1 MLNLLAE
8 SILRLLQLNAIET
21 TYVKRL
27 KFREKAEHNQM
38 SSNSALEQTIGKVLV
53 QKEAELISQIDSA
66 YQESLDNLES
76 SRGKLEA
83 ERTRIIE
90 AARKQAE
97 NLRRQIIGSAR
108 LGARNQELLT
118 IENAVNKAFEEA
130 KKKLQ
135 ALSSTDTYKELLKH
149 MLEESISAVGESSA
163 VIIECNKKDDELVR
177 KVVSELQSSGKLQQ
191 ATVSDQH
198 IDVLGG
204 IRIKSA
210 DGTMSYDN
218 TLDSRIERLK
228 PLIRKN
234 IAQMLRGVE

>member
-1 MLNLLAE
+1 
-8 SILRLLQLNAIET
+8 
-21 TYVKRL
+21 
-27 KFREKAEHNQM
+27 M
-38 SSNSALEQTIGKVLV
+38 SSTSTLERMIEKVLV
-53 QKEAELISQIDSA
+53 QKEAELISRIDSA

-97 NLRRQIIGSAR
+97 NLKRQIIGSAR
-108 LGARNQELLT
+108 LAARNQELLT

-135 ALSSTDTYKELLKH
+135 ASSSTDSYKELLKH
-149 MLEESISAVGESSA
+149 MVEESISVVGGSNA
-163 VIIECNKKDDELVR
+163 VIIECNKNDVELVR
-177 KVVSELQSSGKLQQ
+177 KVVSELQDSSKIQQ
-191 ATVSDQH
+191 ARVSDH
-198 IDVLGG
+198 YIDVLGG
-204 IRIKSA
+204 IRIRSS
-210 DGTMSYDN
+210 DGTMTYDN

>member
-1 MLNLLAE
+1 
-8 SILRLLQLNAIET
+8 
-21 TYVKRL
+21 
-27 KFREKAEHNQM
+27 M
-38 SSNSALEQTIGKVLV
+38 SSSSALERMIDKVLV

-76 SRGKLEA
+76 SRSKLEA
-83 ERTRIIE
+83 ERTRIVE

-97 NLRRQIIGSAR
+97 NLKRQIIGSAR
-108 LGARNQELLT
+108 LASRNQELLT

-135 ALSSTDTYKELLKH
+135 ASSGTDSYKNLLKQ
-149 MLEESISAVGESSA
+149 MVEESVSAIGGSNNT
-163 VIIECNKKDDELVR
+163 VIIESNKNDAEIVR
-177 KVVSELQSSGKLQQ
+177 KAVSELRDTGKMQQ
-191 ATVSDQH
+191 QKAEVSDQH

-204 IRIKSA
+204 IRIKSS
-210 DGTMSYDN
+210 DGTMTYDN

>member
-1 MLNLLAE
+1 
-8 SILRLLQLNAIET
+8 
-21 TYVKRL
+21 
-27 KFREKAEHNQM
+27 M
-38 SSNSALEQTIGKVLV
+38 SSSSALEHMIDKVLV

-76 SRGKLEA
+76 SRSKLDA
-83 ERTRIIE
+83 ERTRIVE
-90 AARKQAE
+90 AARKQSE
-97 NLRRQIIGSAR
+97 NLKRQIIGSAR
-108 LGARNQELLT
+108 LASRNQELLT

-135 ALSSTDTYKELLKH
+135 ASRDSDSYKNLLKQ
-149 MLEESISAVGESSA
+149 MVEESISAVGGSNA
-163 VIIECNKKDDELVR
+163 VIIESNKNDAEIVR
-177 KVVSELQSSGKLQQ
+177 KAVSELRDTGKVQQQ
-191 ATVSDQH
+191 AEVSDQH

-204 IRIKSA
+204 IRIKSSG
-210 DGTMSYDN
+210 GTMTYDN

>member
-1 MLNLLAE
+1 
-8 SILRLLQLNAIET
+8 
-21 TYVKRL
+21 
-27 KFREKAEHNQM
+27 M
-38 SSNSALEQTIGKVLV
+38 SSTSTLERMIEKVLV

-97 NLRRQIIGSAR
+97 NLKRQIIGSAR
-108 LGARNQELLT
+108 LAARNQELLT

-135 ALSSTDTYKELLKH
+135 ASSSTDSYKELLKH
-149 MLEESISAVGESSA
+149 MVEESISAVGGSNA
-163 VIIECNKKDDELVR
+163 VIIECNKNDVDLIR
-177 KVVSELQSSGKLQQ
+177 KIVSELQDSGKIQQ
-191 ATVSDQH
+191 ARVSDH
-198 IDVLGG
+198 YIDVLGG
-204 IRIKSA
+204 IRIRSS
-210 DGTMSYDN
+210 DGTMTYDN

>member
-1 MLNLLAE
+1 
-8 SILRLLQLNAIET
+8 
-21 TYVKRL
+21 
-27 KFREKAEHNQM
+27 M
-38 SSNSALEQTIGKVLV
+38 SSNSALEQMTGKVLD

-90 AARKQAE
+90 AAKKQAE
-97 NLRRQIIGSAR
+97 NLKRQIIGSAR

-135 ALSSTDTYKELLKH
+135 ASGSTDRYKQLLKQ
-149 MLEESISAVGESSA
+149 MIEESMSAVGESNA
-163 VIIECNKKDDELVR
+163 VIIECNKNDVELVR
-177 KVVSELQSSGKLQQ
+177 NVVSELQTSGKLQQ
-191 ATVSDQH
+191 QARVSDQH

-218 TLDSRIERLK
+218 TLDSRIELLK

>member
-1 MLNLLAE
+1 
-8 SILRLLQLNAIET
+8 
-21 TYVKRL
+21 
-27 KFREKAEHNQM
+27 M
-38 SSNSALEQTIGKVLV
+38 SSSSALEHMVDKVLV

-76 SRGKLEA
+76 SRSKLEA
-83 ERTRIIE
+83 ERTRIVE
-90 AARKQAE
+90 AARKQSE
-97 NLRRQIIGSAR
+97 NLKRQIIGSAR
-108 LGARNQELLT
+108 LASRNQELLT

-135 ALSSTDTYKELLKH
+135 ASRDSDSYKNLLKQ
-149 MLEESISAVGESSA
+149 MVEESISAVGGSNA
-163 VIIECNKKDDELVR
+163 VIIESNKNDAEIVR
-177 KVVSELQSSGKLQQ
+177 KAVSELRDTGKVQQ
-191 ATVSDQH
+191 AEVSDQH

-204 IRIKSA
+204 IRIKSSG
-210 DGTMSYDN
+210 GTMTYDN

>member
-1 MLNLLAE
+1 
-8 SILRLLQLNAIET
+8 
-21 TYVKRL
+21 
-27 KFREKAEHNQM
+27 M
-38 SSNSALEQTIGKVLV
+38 SSTSTLERMIDKVLI
-53 QKEAELISQIDSA
+53 QKETELISRIDSA
-66 YQESLDNLES
+66 YQESLYNLES

-97 NLRRQIIGSAR
+97 NLKRQIIGSAR
-108 LGARNQELLT
+108 LAARNQELLT

-135 ALSSTDTYKELLKH
+135 ASSSTDSYKELLKH
-149 MLEESISAVGESSA
+149 MVEESISAVGGSNA
-163 VIIECNKKDDELVR
+163 VIIECNKNDVDLVR
-177 KVVSELQSSGKLQQ
+177 KVVSELQDSGKVQQ
-191 ATVSDQH
+191 ARVSDQY

-204 IRIKSA
+204 IRIRSS
-210 DGTMSYDN
+210 DGTMTYDN

>member
-1 MLNLLAE
+1 
-8 SILRLLQLNAIET
+8 
-21 TYVKRL
+21 
-27 KFREKAEHNQM
+27 M
-38 SSNSALEQTIGKVLV
+38 SSSSTLEHMIDKVLV

-76 SRGKLEA
+76 SRGKLDA
-83 ERTRIIE
+83 ERTRIVE
-90 AARKQAE
+90 AARKQSE
-97 NLRRQIIGSAR
+97 NLKRQIIGSAR
-108 LGARNQELLT
+108 LASRNQELLT

-135 ALSSTDTYKELLKH
+135 ASSGTDSYKNLLKQ
-149 MLEESISAVGESSA
+149 MVEESISAVGGSNT
-163 VIIECNKKDDELVR
+163 VIIESNKNDAESVR
-177 KVVSELQSSGKLQQ
+177 KVVSELRDTGKVQQ
-191 ATVSDQH
+191 AEVSDQH

-204 IRIKSA
+204 IRIKSSG
-210 DGTMSYDN
+210 GTMTYDN

>member
-1 MLNLLAE
+1 
-8 SILRLLQLNAIET
+8 
-21 TYVKRL
+21 
-27 KFREKAEHNQM
+27 M
-38 SSNSALEQTIGKVLV
+38 SSNSALEQMIGKVLV

-83 ERTRIIE
+83 ERTRIVE

-97 NLRRQIIGSAR
+97 NLKRQIIGSAR
-108 LGARNQELLT
+108 LAARNQELLT
-118 IENAVNKAFEEA
+118 IENAVSKAFEEA

-135 ALSSTDTYKELLKH
+135 ASSSTDSYKELLKH
-149 MLEESISAVGESSA
+149 MVEESISAVGGSNA
-163 VIIECNKKDDELVR
+163 VIIECNKNDVELIR
-177 KVVSELQSSGKLQQ
+177 KVQQ
-191 ATVSDQH
+191 AKLSDQH

-204 IRIKSA
+204 IRIKSS
-210 DGTMSYDN
+210 DGTMTYDN

-234 IAQMLRGVE
+234 IAQMLRGVK

>member
-1 MLNLLAE
+1 
-8 SILRLLQLNAIET
+8 
-21 TYVKRL
+21 
-27 KFREKAEHNQM
+27 M
-38 SSNSALEQTIGKVLV
+38 SSSSALEHMIDKVLV

-76 SRGKLEA
+76 SRSKLEA
-83 ERTRIIE
+83 ERTRIVE
-90 AARKQAE
+90 AARKQSE
-97 NLRRQIIGSAR
+97 NLKRQIVGSAR
-108 LGARNQELLT
+108 LASRNQELLT

-135 ALSSTDTYKELLKH
+135 ASSGTDSYKNLLKQ
-149 MLEESISAVGESSA
+149 MVEESISAVGGSNA
-163 VIIECNKKDDELVR
+163 VIIESNKNDAEIVR
-177 KVVSELQSSGKLQQ
+177 KAVSELRDTGKVQQQ
-191 ATVSDQH
+191 AEVSDQH

-204 IRIKSA
+204 IRIKSSG
-210 DGTMSYDN
+210 GTMTYDN

>member
-1 MLNLLAE
+1 
-8 SILRLLQLNAIET
+8 
-21 TYVKRL
+21 
-27 KFREKAEHNQM
+27 M
-38 SSNSALEQTIGKVLV
+38 SSSSALQRTIDKVLV

-76 SRGKLEA
+76 SRSKLEA
-83 ERTRIIE
+83 ERTRIVE

-97 NLRRQIIGSAR
+97 NLKRQIIGSAR
-108 LGARNQELLT
+108 LASRNQELLT

-135 ALSSTDTYKELLKH
+135 ASSGTDSYKDLLKQ
-149 MLEESISAVGESSA
+149 MVEESISAIGGSNNT
-163 VIIECNKKDDELVR
+163 VIIESNKNDAEIVR
-177 KVVSELQSSGKLQQ
+177 KAVSELRDTGKIQQQ
-191 ATVSDQH
+191 AAEVSGQR

-204 IRIKSA
+204 IRIKSS
-210 DGTMSYDN
+210 DGTMTYDN

>member
-1 MLNLLAE
+1 
-8 SILRLLQLNAIET
+8 
-21 TYVKRL
+21 
-27 KFREKAEHNQM
+27 M
-38 SSNSALEQTIGKVLV
+38 SSNSALEQMIGKVLV

-83 ERTRIIE
+83 ERTRIVE

-108 LGARNQELLT
+108 LAARNQELLT

-135 ALSSTDTYKELLKH
+135 ASSSTDSYKELLKH
-149 MLEESISAVGESSA
+149 MVEESISAVGGPNS
-163 VIIECNKKDDELVR
+163 VIIECNKNDVALVR
-177 KVVSELQSSGKLQQ
+177 KVVSELQDSGKVPQ
-191 ATVSDQH
+191 AARVSDQY

-204 IRIKSA
+204 IRIKSS
-210 DGTMSYDN
+210 DGTMTYDN

>member
-1 MLNLLAE
+1 
-8 SILRLLQLNAIET
+8 
-21 TYVKRL
+21 
-27 KFREKAEHNQM
+27 M
-38 SSNSALEQTIGKVLV
+38 SSNSALEQTIGKVLD

-90 AARKQAE
+90 SAKKQAE
-97 NLRRQIIGSAR
+97 NLKRQIIGSAR

-135 ALSSTDTYKELLKH
+135 ALGSTDRYKELLKQ
-149 MLEESISAVGESSA
+149 MVEESMSAVGESNA
-163 VIIECNKKDDELVR
+163 VIIECNKNDVELVR
-177 KVVSELQSSGKLQQ
+177 NVVSELQTSGKLQQQ

-204 IRIKSA
+204 VRIKSA

>member
-1 MLNLLAE
+1 
-8 SILRLLQLNAIET
+8 
-21 TYVKRL
+21 
-27 KFREKAEHNQM
+27 M
-38 SSNSALEQTIGKVLV
+38 SSNSALERMIGKVLD

-83 ERTRIIE
+83 ERTRIVE

-97 NLRRQIIGSAR
+97 NLKRQIIGSAR
-108 LGARNQELLT
+108 LAARNQELLI

-135 ALSSTDTYKELLKH
+135 ASKSQDSYKELLKH
-149 MLEESISAVGESSA
+149 MIEESISAVGGSNA
-163 VIIECNKKDDELVR
+163 VIIECNKNDAELVR
-177 KVVSELQSSGKLQQ
+177 KVVSELQNSGKVQQ
-191 ATVSDQH
+191 ARVSDQY

-210 DGTMSYDN
+210 DGTMTYDN

>member
-1 MLNLLAE
+1 
-8 SILRLLQLNAIET
+8 
-21 TYVKRL
+21 
-27 KFREKAEHNQM
+27 M
-38 SSNSALEQTIGKVLV
+38 SSNSALEQMTGKVLD

-76 SRGKLEA
+76 SRGKLDA

-90 AARKQAE
+90 AAKKQAE
-97 NLRRQIIGSAR
+97 NLKRQIIGSAR

-135 ALSSTDTYKELLKH
+135 ASGSTDRYKQLLKQ
-149 MLEESISAVGESSA
+149 MIEESMSAVGESNA
-163 VIIECNKKDDELVR
+163 VIIECNKNDVELVR
-177 KVVSELQSSGKLQQ
+177 NVVSELQTSGKLQQ
-191 ATVSDQH
+191 QARVSDQH

-204 IRIKSA
+204 IRIKSS
-210 DGTMSYDN
+210 DGTMTYDN

>member
-1 MLNLLAE
+1 
-8 SILRLLQLNAIET
+8 
-21 TYVKRL
+21 
-27 KFREKAEHNQM
+27 M
-38 SSNSALEQTIGKVLV
+38 SSSSALEHMIDKVLV

-76 SRGKLEA
+76 SRSKLEA
-83 ERTRIIE
+83 ERTRIVE
-90 AARKQAE
+90 AARKQSE
-97 NLRRQIIGSAR
+97 NLKRQIIGSAR
-108 LGARNQELLT
+108 LASRNQELLT

-135 ALSSTDTYKELLKH
+135 ASRDTDSYKNLLKQ
-149 MLEESISAVGESSA
+149 MVEESISAVGGSNA
-163 VIIECNKKDDELVR
+163 VIIESNKNDAEIVR
-177 KVVSELQSSGKLQQ
+177 KAVSELRDTGKVQQ
-191 ATVSDQH
+191 AEVSDQH

-204 IRIKSA
+204 IRIKSSG
-210 DGTMSYDN
+210 GTMTYDN